1 MIVLDS
7 SAAVALIYE
16 TGPAAESLTNRVESE
31 RELAAPHLLDPEAS
45 RALRRL
51 GRAGEVEIAE
61 IPSLL
66 EELMD
71 LRILRY
77 PNLAL
82 VPRVWELRDTV
93 GTYDAFYVALAEAL
107 ACPLVTTDPRLA
119 RAHGHDAE
127 IELFA

>member
-1 MIVLDS
+1 VIVLDS

-51 GRAGEVEIAE
+51 AGAGEVEVAE

-107 ACPLVTTDPRLA
+107 ACPLVTTDARLG
-119 RAHGHDAE
+119 RAHGHAAD